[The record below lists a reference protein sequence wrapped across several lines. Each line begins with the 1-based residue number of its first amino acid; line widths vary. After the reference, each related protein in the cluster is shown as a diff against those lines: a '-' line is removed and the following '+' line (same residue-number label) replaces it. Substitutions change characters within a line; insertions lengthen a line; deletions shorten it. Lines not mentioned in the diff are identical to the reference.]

1 LSLRRQLCKLF
12 IYKLRHYIY
21 TLKSKSI
28 IKHRT
33 VMEILIGQKI
43 KEVVIARGMK
53 INEFAKQINMV
64 RQNAY
69 KIFAKQKIDTKL
81 LIRISEI
88 LDYDFF
94 QYIQPNLSNPKTQ
107 LIANELVDKS
117 KISEE
122 AYQALHQHCQKLEN
136 ELQLARQENNYL
148 KKIID
153 LMEDKVKLISAKL
166 PENESKIQL
175 NSVNKVE
182 N

>member
-1 LSLRRQLCKLF
+1 
-12 IYKLRHYIY
+12 
-21 TLKSKSI
+21 
-28 IKHRT
+28 
-33 VMEILIGQKI
+33 MEIIIGQKI

-69 KIFAKQKIDTKL
+69 KIFAKQKIDTNL

-94 QYIQPNLSNPKTQ
+94 QYIQPNLSNQKTQ
-107 LIANELVDKS
+107 LIDNELVNKS
-117 KISEE
+117 QFNEE
-122 AYQALHQHCQKLEN
+122 AYQTLYQRCQKLEN

-166 PENESKIQL
+166 SETESKTHL